1 MPTTAIIKTITM
13 NHTIRALEWRYAVKA
28 FDPGHKLTEHQIDG
42 IKKVLNLTASSYGLQ
57 PFKFIFVDD
66 EDKREQLLAF
76 SFKQRQVIDAS
87 HLLIMAIETNVDD
100 SFVEDYLKNISEV
113 RKVELGNLDQFGA
126 MMKGSI
132 SNLDQEAKESWAKNQ
147 AYIALGNLLT
157 YCAVEG
163 IDTCPMEGFIGNAY
177 DDVLGLNEMGLKS
190 VLVVPLGI
198 RSSDDHHQN
207 LTKVRRDTGDIIK
220 HI

>member
-1 MPTTAIIKTITM
+1 M
-13 NHTIRALEWRYAVKA
+13 EWRYAVKA
-28 FDPGHKLTEHQIDG
+28 FDPQHKLSEPQIAG

-57 PFKFIFVDD
+57 PFKFIFVDN
-66 EDKREQLLAF
+66 EEKREQLLAF
-76 SFKQRQVIDAS
+76 SFNQRQVIDAS

-100 SFVEDYLKNISEV
+100 QFVEDYLENISDV
-113 RKVELGNLDQFGA
+113 RKVEKENLEQFGA

-132 SNLDQEAKESWAKNQ
+132 GRLDQLGKESWAKNQ

-163 IDTCPMEGFIGNAY
+163 IDTCPMEGFVADAY
-177 DDVLGLNEMGLKS
+177 DEVLGFHNMGLKS

-198 RSSDDHHQN
+198 RSSDDKHQN
-207 LTKVRRDTGDIIK
+207 LPKVRRNTDDIIK

>member
-1 MPTTAIIKTITM
+1 M
-13 NHTIRALEWRYAVKA
+13 NETIRALEWRYAVKA
-28 FDPGHKLTEHQIDG
+28 FDPDHKLSELQIEG

-57 PFKFIFVDD
+57 PFTFIFVDD
-66 EDKREQLLAF
+66 VDKREQLLAF

-100 SFVEDYLKNISEV
+100 AFVEGYLDNISEV
-113 RKVELGNLDQFGA
+113 RKVERGNLEQFGD

-132 SNLDQEAKESWAKNQ
+132 GNLDQEAKESWAKNQ

-163 IDTCPMEGFIGNAY
+163 IDTCPMEGFVSDAY
-177 DDVLGLNEMGLKS
+177 DDILGLNKMGLKS
-190 VLVVPLGI
+190 VLVVPIGI

-207 LTKVRRDTGDIIK
+207 LPKVRRNTGDIIK

>member
-1 MPTTAIIKTITM
+1 M
-13 NHTIRALEWRYAVKA
+13 NHTIKALEWRYAVKA
-28 FDPGHKLTEHQIDG
+28 FDPNHKLTDHQVEG

-57 PFKFIFVDD
+57 PFKFVFVDNV
-66 EDKREQLLAF
+66 EKREQLLAY

-100 SFVEDYLKNISEV
+100 NFVESYLDNISET
-113 RKVELGNLDQFGA
+113 RKVEKDNLTQFGA

-132 SNLDQEAKESWAKNQ
+132 GNLDQDGKESWAKNQ
-147 AYIALGNLLT
+147 AYIALGNILT

-163 IDTCPMEGFIGNAY
+163 IDTCPMEGFVADAY
-177 DDVLGLNEMGLKS
+177 DEILGFHEMGLKS

-198 RSSDDHHQN
+198 RSSEDQYQN
-207 LTKVRRDTGDIIK
+207 LPKVRRQTDDIIK